1 MHQCLLPRRFISA
14 REEEEREK
22 TEPAKTR
29 QARLPHDVQ
38 DEEQP
43 EVTNHGE
50 EPAEEQVNCPRGELE
65 MNRC

>member
-1 MHQCLLPRRFISA
+1 MHQYLLPRRFTSA

-29 QARLPHDVQ
+29 QARHVQ

-43 EVTNHGE
+43 EVTNLGE
-50 EPAEEQVNCPRGELE
+50 EPAEEQVNCPRGELQ
-65 MNRC
+65 MKRC

>member
-1 MHQCLLPRRFISA
+1 MCLILRRLISA

-29 QARLPHDVQ
+29 QALLPHDVQ

-43 EVTNHGE
+43 EVTNLGE
-50 EPAEEQVNCPRGELE
+50 EPAEEQVNCPTGELK
-65 MNRC
+65 MKRC

>member
-1 MHQCLLPRRFISA
+1 MCLIFRRLISA

-29 QARLPHDVQ
+29 QARLPKDVQ

-50 EPAEEQVNCPRGELE
+50 EPAEEQVKCPRGELP

>member
-1 MHQCLLPRRFISA
+1 MCLIFRRLISA

-43 EVTNHGE
+43 EVTNLGE
-50 EPAEEQVNCPRGELE
+50 EPAEEQVNCPRGELQ